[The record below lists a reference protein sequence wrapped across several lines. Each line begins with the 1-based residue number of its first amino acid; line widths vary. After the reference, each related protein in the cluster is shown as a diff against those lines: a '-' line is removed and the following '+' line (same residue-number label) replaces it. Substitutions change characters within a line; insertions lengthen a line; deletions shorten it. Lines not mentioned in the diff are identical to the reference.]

1 MKINQITTYIAPM
14 LLLAAGGAT
23 AADEAKSPWT
33 SSAELGYVTT
43 SGNTNTSSLNAKFD
57 IAYEIEKWKH
67 TGHAE
72 TLKSETRN
80 ETTGEDEKTA
90 DKFLATYQA
99 DYKFTELDYAL
110 GLLSYEED
118 KFSGFEYQAKA
129 VVGYGRKI
137 IFSDEMILKLEV
149 GPGDRKFKEDNKP
162 SDDDAFVYL
171 AAKYSWDITP
181 TSKFTEELN
190 ADFGDKQDE
199 WKSVTGLSAKIN
211 TSLSMKLTH
220 TVKYLDV
227 VPAGNNQ
234 YDRET
239 AVTLVYSF

>member
-1 MKINQITTYIAPM
+1 MQMNRKPINLVVVA
-14 LLLAAGGAT
+14 LLAGANAN
-23 AADEAKSPWT
+23 AAEEAKSPWT

-57 IAYEIEKWKH
+57 IGYEVEKWKH

-72 TLKSETRN
+72 TLQAESRN
-80 ETTGEDEKTA
+80 TTTGQDEKTA
-90 DKFLATYQA
+90 DKSLVTYQA

-129 VVGYGRKI
+129 VLGYGRKI
-137 IFSDEMILKLEV
+137 IISDTMKLSLEL
-149 GPGDRKFKEDNKP
+149 GPGYRKFKEDFMP
-162 SDDDAFVYL
+162 SDDDPFIYV
-171 AAKYSWDITP
+171 AAKYGWTITP
-181 TSKFTEELN
+181 TSKFTQELT

-199 WKSVTGLSAKIN
+199 WKSITALSAKIN
-211 TSLSMKLTH
+211 TSLAMKISFTA
-220 TVKYLDV
+220 KYLDV
-227 VPAGNNQ
+227 VPAGNDR

>member
-1 MKINQITTYIAPM
+1 MNNKSINLVAVA
-14 LLLAAGGAT
+14 LLGSMNAY

-57 IAYEIEKWKH
+57 IAYEVEKWKH

-72 TLKSETRN
+72 TLQSDSRN
-80 ETTGEDEKTA
+80 ETTGLDEKTA
-90 DKFLATYQA
+90 DKSLVTYQA
-99 DYKFTELDYAL
+99 DYKFSELDYAL

-129 VVGYGRKI
+129 VLGYGRKI
-137 IFSDEMILKLEV
+137 IINEDMRLKLEI
-149 GPGDRKFKEDNKP
+149 GPGERKYKP
-162 SDDDAFVYL
+162 DFMPSESDPFIYL
-171 AAKYSWDITP
+171 AAKYGWDITP
-181 TSKFTEELN
+181 TSKFTEELT

-199 WKSVTGLSAKIN
+199 WKSITALTANIN
-211 TSLSMKLTH
+211 SSLAMKLSH

-227 VPAGNNQ
+227 VPAGNDN